1 MPFVQA
7 ADLVVHYAVDGA
19 APSRDPDAPVVML
32 ANSLGTSFHMWD
44 QQIAALARSHRVL
57 RYDMRGH
64 GLTDTTSSPD
74 AGVAT
79 VERLAADAV
88 ALLDAL
94 RIARVDFVGL
104 SIGGMVG
111 QRVAAEFPDR
121 IGALALCATGSRIGT
136 VAGWNERIET
146 VQRDGIAAIAGA
158 GMERWFTAR
167 SRAELPAVVRGFA
180 NMLTRTPVDGYVEGC
195 QAVRD
200 ADLRADDA
208 RIRCRTLV
216 LAGAEDL
223 VTTPAMGAEM
233 RDAIANAELIV
244 LDDAAHML
252 CAEQPEATD
261 AALLAFLEGGR

>member
-1 MPFVQA
+1 MPFVRA
-7 ADLVVHYAVDGA
+7 ADLVVHYAVDGV
-19 APSRDPDAPVVML
+19 RDRPVVML

-64 GLTDTTSSPD
+64 GLTDTTASHD
-74 AGVAT
+74 AGAAT
-79 VERLAADAV
+79 VERLAADAI

-94 RIARVDFVGL
+94 RIERVDFVGL

-111 QRVAAEFPDR
+111 QRLAAEYPDR
-121 IGALALCATGSRIGT
+121 VDSLAICATGSRIGT
-136 VAGWNERIET
+136 AAGWNERIET
-146 VQRDGIAAIAGA
+146 VRRDGIAAIAGA
-158 GMERWFTAR
+158 GMERWFSAR
-167 SRAELPAVVRGFA
+167 SRASCPELVRGFA

-195 QAVRD
+195 LAVRD

-208 RIRCRTLV
+208 RIRCRTLI

-233 RDAIANAELIV
+233 RDTIPNAELIV
-244 LDDAAHML
+244 FENAAHML
-252 CAEQPEATD
+252 CAEQPDATD